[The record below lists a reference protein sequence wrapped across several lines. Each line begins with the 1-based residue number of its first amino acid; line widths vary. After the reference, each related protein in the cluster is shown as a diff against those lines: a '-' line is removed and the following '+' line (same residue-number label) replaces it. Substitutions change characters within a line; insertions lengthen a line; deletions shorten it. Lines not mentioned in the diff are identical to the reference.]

1 MKPSFRRIVTGHDD
15 EGTAVILS
23 DAPPPRV
30 QRIGGETGPMF
41 YEVWNTRETPV
52 KIDRRSGE
60 PEETGLVLAPPKRGT
75 RIRVL
80 DIPPESAALR
90 ELDPEAA
97 RKHFA
102 EIGAAEA
109 ATHKSDAKAPHP
121 YMHRTETIDYGIVLE
136 GEIFLIVDKGETLVR
151 TGDIVIQRGTNHAWS
166 NRSGRNCRI
175 AFILID
181 GEFAEGLRTKE

>member
-30 QRIGGETGPMF
+30 QRIGVETGPMF

-60 PEETGLVLAPPKRGT
+60 PAETGLVLAPPKRGT

-90 ELDPEAA
+90 ELDASGAKTIAVMPIPDRGLGEAIND
-97 RKHFA
+97 RLQR
-102 EIGAAEA
+102 AAC
-109 ATHKSDAKAPHP
+109 SAPP
-121 YMHRTETIDYGIVLE
+121 SR
-136 GEIFLIVDKGETLVR
+136 
-151 TGDIVIQRGTNHAWS
+151 A
-166 NRSGRNCRI
+166 SGRS
-175 AFILID
+175 
-181 GEFAEGLRTKE
+181 